1 MIIAGPYEADR
12 IRRAAVSAGFEAVAV
27 EPGESLSGWITAT
40 RPDVIILAPQIVSAD
55 PAVALAKVRAVPRGR
70 VPIFLVGEA
79 DEEAQLVPLADGF
92 FVRPVSP
99 EELLAKA
106 HDAMAGAEPRAADD
120 QDSGAQ
126 AAIWLSPS
134 EESGYTELT
143 TTPSSGAQTTA
154 RTLRPLVAARDPAA
168 ALDAVARDAAGRELV
183 ASTAV
188 EEPAR
193 VTLPPPG
200 GSPGRLPP
208 PVQHRGS
215 TMFADLAE
223 HIDADFD
230 AEIRDVVRAVGVLRQ
245 ASASATLV
253 TTGSAGTRD
262 NDAVD
267 ELKDES
273 SQKTLEVPHA
283 VRSALADSE
292 RVVPVGDGTVVA
304 GLRSE
309 PGPAAGAD
317 EIDLDLPSLLARM
330 YLSRLSGRL
339 TLRQGKTSKHI
350 VFERGHPVL
359 AGSTLVADRMG
370 EMLVRH
376 GRFTAA
382 EMSACG
388 AEVASSGRRLGVVL
402 VERGLLKATDLS
414 ALVRRHY
421 EEIVYS
427 LFAWDR
433 GAWNLGTDN
442 SAAAEKILLSQHP
455 AALILEGIRRKYDA
469 ERAVAGLGGSDR
481 VFRLRLTTG
490 AADLLEK
497 METTSEER
505 NLVLLFDGVRSLR
518 EIQVLTRAPAE
529 RLYGVAWALFVLE
542 RLHASDA
549 APGRE
554 TSSVTARPDEVSR
567 RRDEAID
574 RSLVK
579 ARHALVMDGDYFQIL
594 GVSRD
599 ASAQE
604 ILRAHEILAAELVPE
619 GLHAAVVADLATEL
633 AEIRVVLAEAARL
646 LGDERLRRQYRDH
659 LQPPPD
665 CGSDAGAA
673 F

>member
-1 MIIAGPYEADR
+1 
-12 IRRAAVSAGFEAVAV
+12 
-27 EPGESLSGWITAT
+27 
-40 RPDVIILAPQIVSAD
+40 
-55 PAVALAKVRAVPRGR
+55 
-70 VPIFLVGEA
+70 
-79 DEEAQLVPLADGF
+79 
-92 FVRPVSP
+92 
-99 EELLAKA
+99 
-106 HDAMAGAEPRAADD
+106 
-120 QDSGAQ
+120 
-126 AAIWLSPS
+126 
-134 EESGYTELT
+134 
-143 TTPSSGAQTTA
+143 
-154 RTLRPLVAARDPAA
+154 
-168 ALDAVARDAAGRELV
+168 
-183 ASTAV
+183 
-188 EEPAR
+188 
-193 VTLPPPG
+193 
-200 GSPGRLPP
+200 
-208 PVQHRGS
+208 
-215 TMFADLAE
+215 MFSDLAANIE
-223 HIDADFD
+223 ADFD

-245 ASASATLV
+245 AS
-253 TTGSAGTRD
+253 GSPISSTIGSGGTRD

-283 VRSALADSE
+283 VRSALVDSK
-292 RVVPVGDGTVVA
+292 RAGPVGERTSLA

-309 PGPAAGAD
+309 PGLAPEPD

-339 TLRQGKTSKHI
+339 TLKQGKTSKHI

-359 AGSTLVADRMG
+359 AGSTLVGDRMG
-370 EMLVRH
+370 EMLVRQ

-382 EMSACG
+382 EMSVCG
-388 AEVASSGRRLGVVL
+388 AEVAASGRRLGVVL
-402 VERGLLKATDLS
+402 VERGLLKAIDLS
-414 ALVRRHY
+414 APVRRHY
-421 EEIVYS
+421 EEIIYS

-469 ERAVAGLGGSDR
+469 ERAVAGLGGPD
-481 VFRLRLTTG
+481 VAFRLRLTTG

-518 EIQVLTRAPAE
+518 EIQALTHAPAE

-554 TSSVTARPDEVSR
+554 TSSLSARPDGISQR
-567 RRDEAID
+567 GDEAID

-604 ILRAHEILAAELVPE
+604 ILRAHEISAAELVPDV
-619 GLHAAVVADLATEL
+619 LHAAVVVDLATEL
-633 AEIRVVLAEAARL
+633 TEIRAVLAEAARL
-646 LGDERLRRQYRDH
+646 LVDEGLRRRYRDH
-659 LQPPPD
+659 LPPLPD
-665 CGSDAGAA
+665 SGSDAGAP

>member
-40 RPDVIILAPQIVSAD
+40 RPDVIILAPQIVSSD
-55 PAVALAKVRAVPRGR
+55 PSVALAKVRAVPRGR
-70 VPIFLVGEA
+70 VPIFLVGEV

-126 AAIWLSPS
+126 VAIRPSPS

-143 TTPSSGAQTTA
+143 TMPSSGMETKA

-168 ALDAVARDAAGRELV
+168 ALDAVARDDAGREIV
-183 ASTAV
+183 ASTAAV
-188 EEPAR
+188 EELAR
-193 VTLPPPG
+193 AILPPPG
-200 GSPGRLPP
+200 GSPGRLPQ
-208 PVQHRGS
+208 PVQRRGS

-230 AEIRDVVRAVGVLRQ
+230 AEIRDVVRAVGVLRK

-262 NDAVD
+262 NEAVD

-292 RVVPVGDGTVVA
+292 RVVPVGHGTVVA

-309 PGPAAGAD
+309 PT

-339 TLRQGKTSKHI
+339 TLRQGMTSKYI

-382 EMSACG
+382 EMSVCG

-402 VERGLLKATDLS
+402 VECGLLKATDLS

-442 SAAAEKILLSQHP
+442 SVAAEKILLSQHP

-469 ERAVAGLGGSDR
+469 ERAVAGLGGADR

-490 AADLLEK
+490 AAELLEK

-579 ARHALVMDGDYFQIL
+579 ARHALVMDGDYFQVL

-604 ILRAHEILAAELVPE
+604 IFRAHEILVAELVPE
-619 GLHAAVVADLATEL
+619 GLHAAVVADLSTEL
-633 AEIRVVLAEAARL
+633 AEIRAVLAEAARL
-646 LGDERLRRQYRDH
+646 LADERLRRRYRDH
-659 LQPPPD
+659 LPPLQD
-665 CGSDAGAA
+665 SGSDAGAP